1 VVEEERTMIPLNPSE
16 KSRTLWSNRRHLLKA
31 VGAVGAVGALNDLG
45 GSKFG
50 LAPITSAQAQSEKP
64 IDHKIF
70 ELDSAPL
77 QSGVDFRN
85 VKVSYKTYGQ
95 LAGDKSNVIV
105 CPSAYG
111 GDHGYVDWLTS
122 AAKVF
127 DPNRYFI
134 ISISM
139 LGNGLSSS
147 PSNTPA
153 PFDGRRY
160 PMVTLADNVHMQR
173 RLVTELFGVQKIAL
187 VWGWSMGGQQAYHW
201 GALFPDMV
209 ERICVVCGSART
221 SVNNLVF
228 LAGIEAALKADSLWQ
243 DDWFAAPPIRGL
255 KAFARVYAG
264 WVVSPEFYR
273 QELYKPRHATLEDAL
288 VGYERFWLEHDAN
301 NLLAQ
306 LWTWQQANISDNDV
320 YRGDLVKALSSI
332 KAKALIMP
340 SETDRYFLV
349 DDNAREMPYLT
360 HGELR
365 PIRSIWGHLAAIG
378 GTPEDTTFLA
388 KGVSDLLSS

>member
-1 VVEEERTMIPLNPSE
+1 MIPSDPSE
-16 KSRTLWSNRRHLLKA
+16 RSRSLWTDRRYLIKA
-31 VGAVGAVGALNDLG
+31 VGAVAVGALNDLG

-50 LAPITSAQAQSEKP
+50 FAPITPAQAQSEKP
-64 IDHKIF
+64 IDSKIF

-77 QSGVDFRN
+77 QSGVEFHN
-85 VKVSYKTYGQ
+85 VKISYKTYGQ

-105 CPSAYG
+105 CPTAYG
-111 GDHGYVDWLTS
+111 GDHRLIDWLTS
-122 AAKVF
+122 AAKVL

-134 ISISM
+134 IAVNM

-153 PFDGRRY
+153 PFDGKRY
-160 PMVTLADNVHMQR
+160 PKVTLADNVRIQH
-173 RLVTELFGVQKIAL
+173 RLITELFGVQKIAL

-228 LAGIEAALKADSLWQ
+228 LAALEAALKADSLWQ

-264 WVVSPEFYR
+264 WIVSPEWYR
-273 QELYKPRHATLEDAL
+273 KELYKTSGPGGRSYPTLEDAL
-288 VGYERFWLEHDAN
+288 VAYEKVWLPQDAN

-306 LWTWQQANISDNDV
+306 LWSWQRADISDNNM
-320 YRGDLVKALSSI
+320 YRGDFTKALSAI

-340 SETDRYFLV
+340 SETDRYFMV
-349 DDNAREMPYLT
+349 EDNALEMPYLA

-365 PIRSIWGHLAAIG
+365 PIHSIFGHLAGRGA
-378 GTPEDTTFLA
+378 TPQDTAFLA
-388 KGVSDLLSS
+388 KGVDDLLSS